1 MSRTVV
7 ITGAAGSLGRK
18 LSAHMAGLGWRL
30 RRYDIVADDGVEIG
44 DVLEAEGAWRRG
56 VAGAD
61 AVVHLAGHAWPPGSW
76 TEARMNMDM
85 TANVLRA
92 ARELGAKRVVL
103 ASSHWIM
110 VGYRFAGMKV
120 TPEMEPAPLNPYA
133 VSKLAGERMGR
144 DAAAQGLSVIALRIG
159 WNQPT
164 PGNLPGPHM
173 IMGTYGQQLW
183 LSDRDLCQGFE
194 RAVLVEG
201 VAFAVLNL
209 MSDNPGM
216 MWDLEATRRTI
227 GYAPQDGWTAVVDE
241 GKRRQEEIARRSREL
256 AAALELNVMESGW

>member
-1 MSRTVV
+1 MSKTVV
-7 ITGAAGSLGRK
+7 ITGAAGSIGRK
-18 LSAHMAGLGWRL
+18 LRAHMAGLGWSLRL
-30 RRYDIVADDGVEIG
+30 FDIAADAGVATADL
-44 DVLEAEGAWRRG
+44 LEAEGAWTAAC
-56 VAGAD
+56 AGAD
-61 AVVHLAGHAWPPGSW
+61 AVIHLAAHPWPPGSW

-92 ARELGAKRVVL
+92 AREHGARRVIL

-110 VGYRFAGMKV
+110 VGYRFAGV
-120 TPEMEPAPLNPYA
+120 RITPDMEPAPLNPYG

-183 LSDRDLCQGFE
+183 LSDRDLCHGFE
-194 RAVLVEG
+194 RAVLAEG
-201 VAFAVLNL
+201 IDFAVLNL

-216 MWDLEATRRTI
+216 KWDLGPTKRMI
-227 GYAPQDGWTAVVDE
+227 GYAPRDGWTAVVDDE
-241 GKRRQEEIARRSREL
+241 KRRQEEMASRSREL
-256 AAALELNVMESGW
+256 AAALELNVMQSGW